1 MKIKEFLNQPYPFP
15 AKQWKTVIS
24 ISLAIGI
31 FMFMLQP
38 FGLAS
43 VELKNKGLF
52 LLGYSL
58 ATCIPLIINTFL
70 LPYLFSEYSWTIV
83 KQILW
88 TSWVI
93 FCLGLANYG
102 YTALFF
108 NAFHFSFNIL
118 LTFQVY
124 TFFIGIIPVSI
135 LALVRQNR
143 LLKINKD
150 GAEVLN
156 EGLNHPQVEFKPD
169 EQLELLADNEKSKLA
184 LSVSDLAFIESVGN
198 YIHVFHKR
206 ENELVQSVLRSSM
219 VKAEAQINHHS
230 TLIKCHRA
238 FIVNLNYIEEIKGN
252 AQGYRLKIKD
262 SHHEVYVSRQYTKLL
277 KSALN

>member
-1 MKIKEFLNQPYPFP
+1 MKIKGFLNQPYPFP

-102 YTALFF
+102 YTAGILFI
-108 NAFHFSFNIL
+108 AFGSYHLFHKQIFGIVFLVFGLLGLRIVKTDFSAFRGKLDIQNTWLIIHIQRMIGAYIAALTAFLVVNNKILPGYIAWLLPTVIL
-118 LTFQVY
+118 LPLIIIWTKKY
-124 TFFIGIIPVSI
+124 TV
-135 LALVRQNR
+135 
-143 LLKINKD
+143 
-150 GAEVLN
+150 
-156 EGLNHPQVEFKPD
+156 
-169 EQLELLADNEKSKLA
+169 
-184 LSVSDLAFIESVGN
+184 
-198 YIHVFHKR
+198 KR
-206 ENELVQSVLRSSM
+206 A
-219 VKAEAQINHHS
+219 K
-230 TLIKCHRA
+230 
-238 FIVNLNYIEEIKGN
+238 
-252 AQGYRLKIKD
+252 
-262 SHHEVYVSRQYTKLL
+262 
-277 KSALN
+277 